1 MTSKAPPAGAPP
13 AFGADELLLRAKTH
27 ERHLAE
33 RPLWERLA
41 NTDPERARQLYLE
54 KQLTVAGRLSAAM
67 AESVDVDEVVRR
79 VVDELHSTFGVY
91 MAVVQRLDDDGVLRV
106 VASAGPMAEV
116 LNAFLVFE
124 QPVSTGVNGRVARTA
139 TSALV
144 PDTRRDPDYVVRDP
158 ATDPLSELA
167 VPILV
172 DGCVWGVLNLEEL
185 RTHSFDRGDL
195 TLLELVS
202 AELGGALH
210 RCKLYHE
217 LENAFTTT
225 LTVLCSAA
233 QASDAYTAAHE
244 EDVAELA
251 TRVAAEMR
259 LQPSEQRAVR
269 YAALTHDLGK
279 IAVPS
284 HILNK
289 PGPLDV
295 DEWEVMRRHTIVG
308 SELLRKIP
316 FFADVHPLVRS
327 HHERWDGGGYPDGL
341 AGDSIPIGARILTV
355 CDSYNAMVT
364 NRPYRA
370 ALNGSEA
377 TAELTRNAGSQF
389 DPGVVEALLRLV
401 EAPSSRQAVTRL

>member
-1 MTSKAPPAGAPP
+1 
-13 AFGADELLLRAKTH
+13 
-27 ERHLAE
+27 
-33 RPLWERLA
+33 
-41 NTDPERARQLYLE
+41 
-54 KQLTVAGRLSAAM
+54 
-67 AESVDVDEVVRR
+67 
-79 VVDELHSTFGVY
+79 
-91 MAVVQRLDDDGVLRV
+91 
-106 VASAGPMAEV
+106 
-116 LNAFLVFE
+116 
-124 QPVSTGVNGRVARTA
+124 
-139 TSALV
+139 
-144 PDTRRDPDYVVRDP
+144 
-158 ATDPLSELA
+158 
-167 VPILV
+167 
-172 DGCVWGVLNLEEL
+172 
-185 RTHSFDRGDL
+185 
-195 TLLELVS
+195 
-202 AELGGALH
+202 
-210 RCKLYHE
+210 
-217 LENAFTTT
+217 
-225 LTVLCSAA
+225 
-233 QASDAYTAAHE
+233 
-244 EDVAELA
+244 
-251 TRVAAEMR
+251 MR